1 MTGKIGVSLQGDLY
15 EWGAREVAEGR
26 AKSVSALIA
35 HGLEV
40 LRSRS
45 ELAELVRDLKAEIG
59 ELNEETKT
67 RVDEAMRAA
76 EEAQRRHR
84 GKRRGSGDGDV
95 LGERHRSADR
105 RVPDTVGIKAVVR
118 HEYGEEMIIQFFS

>member
-1 MTGKIGVSLQGDLY
+1 MTRKIGVSLRDDLY
-15 EWGAREVAEGR
+15 AWAAREVTEGR
-26 AKSVSALIA
+26 AESVSALIA

-59 ELNEETKT
+59 ELDDETKA

-84 GKRRGSGDGDV
+84 AKQTGAA
-95 LGERHRSADR
+95 E
-105 RVPDTVGIKAVVR
+105 
-118 HEYGEEMIIQFFS
+118 